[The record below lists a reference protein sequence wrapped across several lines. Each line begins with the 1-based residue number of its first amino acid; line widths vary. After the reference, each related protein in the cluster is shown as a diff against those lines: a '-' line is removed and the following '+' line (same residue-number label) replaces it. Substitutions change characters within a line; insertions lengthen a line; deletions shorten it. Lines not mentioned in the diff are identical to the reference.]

1 MSWKIA
7 QAFVARCSE
16 ANDVSQLVSEF
27 LEKSAAFGFSAV
39 AAGGWVGVGAERF
52 YRFYFNTWPAE
63 WAAVYQRENVFENDP
78 IVAEARRSM
87 KPFLWSE
94 IRDAPMITAAEN
106 KIFELADAFGWRT
119 GFAVPIHGP
128 ATYVGLV
135 AFAAMEKVALDAADR
150 AALEFMALAI
160 HRRCHATPGFGLAPA
175 STPLTPRQLEC
186 LRWVAVGKSDF
197 EIAALLGLSQPTV
210 HFHIEEA
217 KKRIGVRSRVQL
229 VARLVLEGVL

>member
-1 MSWKIA
+1 MRGEIA
-7 QAFVARCSE
+7 QSFIARCAE
-16 ANDVSQLVSEF
+16 ENDVDQLVADF
-27 LEKSAAFGFSAV
+27 VEKSAVFGFSAV

-63 WAAVYQRENVFENDP
+63 WAAIYQRENVFENDP

-87 KPFLWSE
+87 KPFLWSD
-94 IRDAPMITAAEN
+94 IRDSPMVTTAEK
-106 KIFELADAFGWRT
+106 KIFELADSFGWRT

-128 ATYVGLV
+128 ASYVGLI
-135 AFAAMEKVALDAADR
+135 AFAAMEKASLTAADR
-150 AALEFMALAI
+150 TALEFMAIAI
-160 HRRCHATPGFGLAPA
+160 HRRCHATPGFGIAPA
-175 STPLTPRQLEC
+175 SAPLTARQNEC

-197 EIAALLGLSQPTV
+197 EIATLLGLSQATV

-217 KKRIGVRSRVQL
+217 KRRIGVRSRVQL